1 MAFDLTIQ
9 KTFKFYTFFPIKNGK
24 SYPKISLL
32 LVLLIIISPII
43 RKGTK
48 GVILFILEEDKVFL
62 VEFVDE
68 KGDTIGNGMETVY
81 IYQIIKYSK

>member
-1 MAFDLTIQ
+1 M
-9 KTFKFYTFFPIKNGK
+9 KFRENDVIV
-24 SYPKISLL
+24 S
-32 LVLLIIISPII
+32 VVDISPII

-48 GVILFILEEDKVFL
+48 GVILYILEEDKVFL

-81 IYQIIKYSK
+81 AYQIIICN

>member
-1 MAFDLTIQ
+1 M
-9 KTFKFYTFFPIKNGK
+9 KFRENDVIV
-24 SYPKISLL
+24 SIAD
-32 LVLLIIISPII
+32 ISPII

-48 GVILFILEEDKVFL
+48 GIILSILEEDKVFL

-81 IYQIIKYSK
+81 AYQIIICN

>member
-1 MAFDLTIQ
+1 MNFRENDVIVS
-9 KTFKFYTFFPIKNGK
+9 IVN
-24 SYPKISLL
+24 ISS
-32 LVLLIIISPII
+32 VI

-48 GVILFILEEDKVFL
+48 GVILSILEEDKVFL

-81 IYQIIKYSK
+81 AYQIIKCN

>member
-1 MAFDLTIQ
+1 M
-9 KTFKFYTFFPIKNGK
+9 KFRENDVIV
-24 SYPKISLL
+24 SI
-32 LVLLIIISPII
+32 VDISPII

-48 GVILFILEEDKVFL
+48 GVILYILEEDKVFL

-81 IYQIIKYSK
+81 AYQIVKYN

>member
-1 MAFDLTIQ
+1 M
-9 KTFKFYTFFPIKNGK
+9 KFRENDVIV
-24 SYPKISLL
+24 SI
-32 LVLLIIISPII
+32 VDISPII

-48 GVILFILEEDKVFL
+48 GVLLYILEEDKVFL

-81 IYQIIKYSK
+81 AYQIIICN